1 MGATW
6 SQWAGKIRRVFQFPV
21 HGDKNIRRQWLAGV
35 LQSFLFILAFLALLN
50 AIFYFWPFDNPDN
63 LSYTL
68 FVAAMT
74 GLLALLWVLNR
85 NRAFSR
91 FTRPLTILLLAVGI
105 LFSDSPESVVW
116 GSSFSLF
123 ALPIISASF
132 ILFPAASFLVA
143 LGINLEVQ
151 VFASL
156 TVPGREIYPI
166 YDGLSLLAIAGVAWL
181 AAASL
186 ESVLDHLEELVAE
199 RTESLKKTV
208 ARLTEATET
217 SQAYSEQMELTNTRL
232 EQASMFKNLFLTSF
246 RDELEAPLTAIL
258 QASADSP
265 EELST
270 GILRNPELARIHRNG
285 RFLQALINYILD
297 LGDLEMGTL
306 KLERT
311 SVNLI
316 PLLRSTASLL
326 GEQLAHKKQQLI
338 LNVTHEA
345 AYAFVDR
352 RRIEQVLVNLLS
364 TASKFSPA
372 GTEISVSLHERPKG
386 LWQLSVRDSGPGI
399 GPEHVN
405 RMFQPCNRLGVSR
418 RILEMHDGK
427 LWLDTLTGGGA
438 NFIVQLPASRG
449 GDILP
454 A

>member
-6 SQWAGKIRRVFQFPV
+6 PQWAKKMRRLFQFPV
-21 HGDKNIRRQWLAGV
+21 HGDKNVRRQWLAGV
-35 LQSFLFILAFLALLN
+35 LLLFLFILALLALVN
-50 AIFYFWPFDNPDN
+50 AIFYFWPFNNPDD

-74 GLLALLWVLNR
+74 GLLALLWAANR
-85 NRAFSR
+85 SLSLSR

-123 ALPIISASF
+123 ALPILSASF
-132 ILFPAASFLVA
+132 ILSPAASFVVA
-143 LGINLEVQ
+143 LLINLEVQ
-151 VFASL
+151 IFASL

-166 YDGLSLLAIAGVAWL
+166 YDGISLLAIAGVAWL

-208 ARLTEATET
+208 ARLTEATQT
-217 SQAYSEQMELTNTRL
+217 IQAYSEQMELTNTRL
-232 EQASMFKNLFLTSF
+232 EQANLFKNLFLASF

-258 QASADSP
+258 QASANVSG
-265 EELST
+265 ELST

-311 SVNLI
+311 SVDLI
-316 PLLRSTASLL
+316 PLLRSTAQLL
-326 GEQLAHKKQQLI
+326 GEQLALKKQQLNLDI
-338 LNVTHEA
+338 PQQT

-352 RRIEQVLVNLLS
+352 RRIEQVVVNLLS

-372 GTEISVSLHERPKG
+372 GSEISISLHERPNG
-386 LWQLSVRDSGPGI
+386 VWQLSVRDSGPGI
-399 GPEHVN
+399 SPEHVN
-405 RMFQPCNRLGVSR
+405 RMFQPFKRLGVSR
-418 RILEMHDGK
+418 RILEMHEGK

-438 NFIVQLPASRG
+438 NFILQLPASR
-449 GDILP
+449 

>member
-6 SQWAGKIRRVFQFPV
+6 PQWAKKMRRVFQFPV
-21 HGDKNIRRQWLAGV
+21 HGDKNVRRQWLAGV
-35 LQSFLFILAFLALLN
+35 LLLFLFILALLALVN
-50 AIFYFWPFDNPDN
+50 AIFYFWPFNNPDN

-74 GLLALLWVLNR
+74 GLLALLWAVNR
-85 NRAFSR
+85 SLSFSR
-91 FTRPLTILLLAVGI
+91 FTRPLTVLLLAVGI

-123 ALPIISASF
+123 ALPILSASF
-132 ILFPAASFLVA
+132 ILSPAASFVVA
-143 LGINLEVQ
+143 LLINLEVQ
-151 VFASL
+151 IFASL

-166 YDGLSLLAIAGVAWL
+166 YDGISLLAIAGVAWL

-208 ARLTEATET
+208 ARLTEATQT
-217 SQAYSEQMELTNTRL
+217 IQAYSEQMELTNTRL
-232 EQASMFKNLFLTSF
+232 EQANLFKNLFLASF

-258 QASADSP
+258 QASANVSD
-265 EELST
+265 ELST

-311 SVNLI
+311 SVDLI
-316 PLLRSTASLL
+316 PLLRSTAQLL
-326 GEQLAHKKQQLI
+326 DEQLALKKQQLNLDI
-338 LNVTHEA
+338 PQQT

-372 GTEISVSLHERPKG
+372 GSEISVSLHERPNG
-386 LWQLSVRDSGPGI
+386 VWQLSVRDSGPGI
-399 GPEHVN
+399 SPEHVN
-405 RMFQPCNRLGVSR
+405 RMFQPFKRLGVSR
-418 RILEMHDGK
+418 RILEMHEGK

-438 NFIVQLPASRG
+438 NFILQLPASR
-449 GDILP
+449 

>member
-1 MGATW
+1 MSATW
-6 SQWAGKIRRVFQFPV
+6 SKWAGKTRQFFQFPV
-21 HGDKNIRRQWLAGV
+21 HGGKNVRRQWLAGV
-35 LQSFLFILAFLALLN
+35 LQAFLFILAILALLN
-50 AIFYFWPFDNPDN
+50 AIFYFWPFDNPDD
-63 LSYTL
+63 LSYTI
-68 FVAAMT
+68 FVAVIT
-74 GLLALLWVLNR
+74 GLLALLWVANR
-85 NRAFSR
+85 NLKLSR
-91 FTRPLTILLLAVGI
+91 FTRPLTVLLLMVGI

-116 GSSFSLF
+116 GASFSLF

-166 YDGLSLLAIAGVAWL
+166 YDGLTLLAIAGVAWL

-217 SQAYSEQMELTNTRL
+217 IQAYSEQMELTSTRL

-258 QASADSP
+258 QASAVGP

-270 GILRNPELARIHRNG
+270 GILQNPELARIHRNG

-306 KLERT
+306 KLERAP
-311 SVNLI
+311 VNLI
-316 PLLRSTASLL
+316 PLLRLTAKLL
-326 GEQLAHKKQQLI
+326 GEQLAHKKQKLI
-338 LNVTHEA
+338 LNVTQEA
-345 AYAFVDR
+345 AYVFVDR

-364 TASKFSPA
+364 TASKFSPPE
-372 GTEISVSLHERPKG
+372 TEISVSLYERPNG

-399 GPEHVN
+399 SPDHVN
-405 RMFQPCNRLGVSR
+405 RMFLPYKRLGVAR

-438 NFIVQLPASRG
+438 NFVVQLPASRG
-449 GDILP
+449 SDILP

>member
-1 MGATW
+1 MGAIL
-6 SQWAGKIRRVFQFPV
+6 SQWAGKIRQALRFPV
-21 HGDKNIRRQWLAGV
+21 HGDKSVRRQWLAGV
-35 LQSFLFILAFLALLN
+35 LQLFLFILALLALVN
-50 AIFYFWPFDNPDN
+50 AVFYFWPLNNPDD

-74 GLLALLWVLNR
+74 GLLALLWVSNR
-85 NRAFSR
+85 NLTFSR
-91 FTRPLTILLLAVGI
+91 FARPLTILLLAVGI
-105 LFSDSPESVVW
+105 LFSDAPESVVW

-132 ILFPAASFLVA
+132 ILSPAASFLVA
-143 LGINLEVQ
+143 LLINLEVQ

-156 TVPGREIYPI
+156 TMPGREIYPI
-166 YDGLSLLAIAGVAWL
+166 YDGLNLLAIAGVAWL
-181 AAASL
+181 AAASM
-186 ESVLDHLEELVAE
+186 EGVLAHLEELVAE

-217 SQAYSEQMELTNTRL
+217 IQAYSEQMELTNTRL

-246 RDELEAPLTAIL
+246 RDELESPLTAIL

-316 PLLRSTASLL
+316 PLLRSTAKLL

-338 LNVTHEA
+338 LNVTQDA
-345 AYAFVDR
+345 AYALVDR

-364 TASKFSPA
+364 TASKFSPE
-372 GTEISVSLHERPKG
+372 GTEISVALYERESG

-405 RMFQPCNRLGVSR
+405 RMFQPYKRLGVSR
-418 RILEMHDGK
+418 RIIEMHDGK

-438 NFIVQLPASRG
+438 NFVVQLPASRLG
-449 GDILP
+449 
-454 A
+454 

>member
-6 SQWAGKIRRVFQFPV
+6 SQWAGKIRRVFRFPV
-21 HGDKNIRRQWLAGV
+21 HGDKNVRRQWLAGV
-35 LQSFLFILAFLALLN
+35 LQLFLFILALLALLN

-85 NRAFSR
+85 SLAFSR

-199 RTESLKKTV
+199 RTENLKKTV

-217 SQAYSEQMELTNTRL
+217 IQAYSEQMELTNTRL

-316 PLLRSTASLL
+316 PLLRSTAKLL
-326 GEQLAHKKQQLI
+326 GEQMAHKKQQLI
-338 LNVTHEA
+338 LNVTQEA
-345 AYAFVDR
+345 AYALVDR

-364 TASKFSPA
+364 TASKFSPE
-372 GTEISVSLHERPKG
+372 GTDISVSLRERENG

-405 RMFQPCNRLGVSR
+405 RMFQPYKRLGVSR
-418 RILEMHDGK
+418 RIIEMHEGK

-438 NFIVQLPASRG
+438 NFVVQLPASQRG
-449 GDILP
+449 DVLP

>member
-6 SQWAGKIRRVFQFPV
+6 LQWAGKIRRSFQFPV
-21 HGDKNIRRQWLAGV
+21 HGDKQIRRQWLAGV
-35 LQSFLFILAFLALLN
+35 LQLFLFVLSLLALLN
-50 AIFYFWPFDNPDN
+50 AVFYFWPFNNSDD

-68 FVAAMT
+68 FVAAIT
-74 GLLALLWVLNR
+74 GLLALLWVSNR
-85 NRAFSR
+85 SLSLSR
-91 FTRPLTILLLAVGI
+91 LTRPLTILLLAVGI

-132 ILFPAASFLVA
+132 ILSPAASFVVA
-143 LGINLEVQ
+143 LLINLEVQ
-151 VFASL
+151 IFASL
-156 TVPGREIYPI
+156 AVPGREIYPI
-166 YDGLSLLAIAGVAWL
+166 YDGLALLAIAGVAWL

-208 ARLTEATET
+208 ARLTEATQT
-217 SQAYSEQMELTNTRL
+217 IQAYSEQMELTNTRL
-232 EQASMFKNLFLTSF
+232 EQANMFKNLFLTSF

-258 QASADSP
+258 QASADGP
-265 EELST
+265 DEPST
-270 GILRNPELARIHRNG
+270 GVLRNLELARIHRNG
-285 RFLQALINYILD
+285 RFLQAIINYILD

-311 SVNLI
+311 SVDLI
-316 PLLRSTASLL
+316 PLLRSTARLL
-326 GEQLAHKKQQLI
+326 SEQLSLKKQH
-338 LNVTHEA
+338 LNMNIAQET
-345 AYAFVDR
+345 AYALVDR

-372 GTEISVSLHERPKG
+372 GSEIFVSLHERPNG
-386 LWQLSVRDSGPGI
+386 VWQLSVRDSGPGI
-399 GPEHVN
+399 SPEHVN
-405 RMFQPCNRLGVSR
+405 RMFQPFKRLGVSR
-418 RILEMHDGK
+418 RIIEMHDGK

-438 NFIVQLPASRG
+438 NFIVQLPASR
-449 GDILP
+449 